1 MASSKKRVVI
11 IGGGVGGVATAYAL
25 RHLMKNIEIVLV
37 SDNEKFTF
45 IPSMPHVAV
54 LDKNPQSVQANLA
67 SILPKR
73 DIQFI
78 PSKAEEVDPDAQKVK
93 LANGQVLEYDYLVFA
108 TGAKLKWEPTVE
120 IEEGAKIY
128 SICNLEHA
136 LETREAIHDL
146 IKNPGPVVVGS
157 IPGTSCFGPLYEFAF
172 MLDYRLRKHH
182 IRHKVDMSIVTSEPY
197 LGYAGLGGIGPSKR
211 YLEDITMEKTIWTYP
226 NAKVKKV
233 GKDYVEFA
241 LCDEDGNEKKT
252 IQLESKLTMLM
263 PYFEGPDVIKSAG
276 DKVANPK
283 GFVKTNRCMYVPDYP
298 NIYGVGVCVAI
309 PPVQKTPIPTGTP
322 KTGQMIEGMA
332 VAVAHNIYNDIK
344 NIPEKVAP
352 KLPAICIADFG
363 DKGFFVLADP
373 VIPPRNKVLY
383 KEGRWAHWMK
393 ELFEKYFMFKVKGLK
408 NITPWFEELGLKIM
422 FDIEYIE
429 PCKECSGP
437 TGSRC

>member
-1 MASSKKRVVI
+1 MASSRKRVVI

-25 RHLMKNIEIVLV
+25 RHLMKNLDIVLV
-37 SDNEKFTF
+37 SDRDKFTF
-45 IPSMPHVAV
+45 TPSLPHVAV
-54 LDKNPQSVQANLA
+54 LDKNPKGIQAELGK
-67 SILPKR
+67 ILPKR
-73 DIQFI
+73 NIPFI
-78 PSKAEEVDPDAQKVK
+78 HSKAEEVDPDTQKVK

-136 LETREAIHDL
+136 LETREAVHDL

-182 IRHKVDMSIVTSEPY
+182 IRHKVDMNIVTSEPY

-252 IQLESKLTMLM
+252 IRLESKLTMLM

-393 ELFEKYFMFKVKGLK
+393 EIFEKYFMFKVKAIK

>member
-1 MASSKKRVVI
+1 MASSRKRVVI

-25 RHLMKNIEIVLV
+25 RHLMKNLDIVLV
-37 SDNEKFTF
+37 SDRDKFTF
-45 IPSMPHVAV
+45 TPSLPHVAV
-54 LDKNPQSVQANLA
+54 LDKNPKGIQAELGK
-67 SILPKR
+67 ILPKR
-73 DIQFI
+73 NIPFI
-78 PSKAEEVDPDAQKVK
+78 HSKAEEVDPDTQKVK

-136 LETREAIHDL
+136 LETREAVHDL

-182 IRHKVDMSIVTSEPY
+182 IRHKVDMNIVTSEPY

-226 NAKVKKV
+226 NAKVKRV
-233 GKDYVEFA
+233 GKNYVEFA

-252 IQLESKLTMLM
+252 IRLESKLTMLM

-393 ELFEKYFMFKVKGLK
+393 EIFEKYFMFKVKAIK

>member
-1 MASSKKRVVI
+1 MASSRKRVVI

-25 RHLMKNIEIVLV
+25 RHLMKNLDIVLV
-37 SDNEKFTF
+37 SDRDKFTF
-45 IPSMPHVAV
+45 TPSLPHVAV
-54 LDKNPQSVQANLA
+54 LDKNPKGIQAELGK
-67 SILPKR
+67 ILPR
-73 DIQFI
+73 RNIQFI
-78 PSKAEEVDPDAQKVK
+78 HSKAEEVDPDTQKVK
-93 LANGQVLEYDYLVFA
+93 LANGQVLEYDYLIFA

-136 LETREAIHDL
+136 LETREAVHDL

-182 IRHKVDMSIVTSEPY
+182 IRHKVDMNVVTSEPY

-332 VAVAHNIYNDIK
+332 VAVAHNIYNEIK

-393 ELFEKYFMFKVKGLK
+393 EIFEKYFMFKVKAIK

>member
-1 MASSKKRVVI
+1 MASSRKRVVI

-25 RHLMKNIEIVLV
+25 RHLMKNLDIVLV
-37 SDNEKFTF
+37 SDRDKFTF
-45 IPSMPHVAV
+45 TPSLPHVAV
-54 LDKNPQSVQANLA
+54 LDKNPKGIQAELGK
-67 SILPKR
+67 ILPKR
-73 DIQFI
+73 NIPFI
-78 PSKAEEVDPDAQKVK
+78 HSKAEEVDPDTQKVK

-136 LETREAIHDL
+136 LETREAVHDL

-182 IRHKVDMSIVTSEPY
+182 IRHKVDMNIVTSEPY

-211 YLEDITMEKTIWTYP
+211 YLEDITMEKTIWSYP

-393 ELFEKYFMFKVKGLK
+393 EIFEKYFMFKVKAIK